1 MQTTAKE
8 LRFNTS
14 AIFERLD
21 MVEEITVTYRGKA
34 KAKLVPIEKA
44 AKPAKKTPSKLF
56 GMWAD
61 KTDDVNE
68 YVRELRKGRSF

>member
-21 MVEEITVTYRGKA
+21 MGEEITVTYRGKA

-44 AKPAKKTPSKLF
+44 TKPAKKAPNKLF

-61 KTDDVNE
+61 KTDDVDG
-68 YVRELRKGRSF
+68 YVRSLRNGRSF

>member
-21 MVEEITVTYRGKA
+21 MGEEITVTYRGKA
-34 KAKLVPIEKA
+34 KAKLVPINDA
-44 AKPAKKTPSKLF
+44 VIQKKNSPNKLF
-56 GMWAD
+56 GMWRD
-61 KTDDVNE
+61 KDVVVDE
-68 YVRELRKGRSF
+68 YVRELRQGRSF

>member
-44 AKPAKKTPSKLF
+44 RKPDKKTPNKLF

-61 KTDDVNE
+61 KTDDVDG
-68 YVRELRKGRSF
+68 YVRSLRSGRSF

>member
-14 AIFERLD
+14 AVFERLD
-21 MVEEITVTYRGKA
+21 MGEDITITYRGKA
-34 KAKLVPIEKA
+34 KAKLVPINEV
-44 AKPAKKTPSKLF
+44 KKSKKITPSKLF

-61 KTDDVNE
+61 RADDVDG
-68 YVRELRKGRSF
+68 YVRSMRSGRSF

>member
-14 AIFERLD
+14 AVFERLD
-21 MVEEITVTYRGKA
+21 MGEDITITYRGKA
-34 KAKLVPIEKA
+34 KAKLVPINESTKS
-44 AKPAKKTPSKLF
+44 KKITPNKLF

-61 KTDDVNE
+61 KTDDVDG
-68 YVRELRKGRSF
+68 YVRSLRSGRSF